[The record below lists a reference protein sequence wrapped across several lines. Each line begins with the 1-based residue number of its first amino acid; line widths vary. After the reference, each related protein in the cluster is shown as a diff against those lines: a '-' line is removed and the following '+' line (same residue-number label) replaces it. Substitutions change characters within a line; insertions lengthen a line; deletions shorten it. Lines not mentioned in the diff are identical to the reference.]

1 MLEGFDKYE
10 DKNLQQSPKRSRLP
24 IILILIILI
33 IIITMFVLIIYL
45 VVQNNNANNSTENT
59 SNEEKKISDRAPIIG
74 ITGMR
79 IPDGEETLYTADQT
93 QIHYILAV
101 EKSGGIPISLPVLQ
115 SFNSETIKRQV
126 ELIDAL
132 LIQGGLDVSPSL
144 YNEDPVKELELTDIQ
159 TDNYLIEVIKQAV
172 ERKIPILGICRGIHI
187 LNVAFGGNLYQ
198 DLKYANLDSNAH
210 RQPFN
215 DTCSYKHTINVEK
228 NSVLS
233 KIFPNNETLYVNS
246 LHHQAIKDLASKF
259 IVDAKSDDGIIEAMH
274 LNDEN
279 QWVFAVQFH
288 PEQNMRCNNDFLP
301 LFKELINQAKL
312 YKSKS

>member
-1 MLEGFDKYE
+1 
-10 DKNLQQSPKRSRLP
+10 
-24 IILILIILI
+24 
-33 IIITMFVLIIYL
+33 MFVLIIYL

-187 LNVAFGGNLYQ
+187 LSVAFGGNLYQ

-246 LHHQAIKDLASKF
+246 LNHQAIKDLASKF
-259 IVDAKSDDGIIEAMH
+259 IVDSKSDNGIIEAMH

-279 QWVFAVQFH
+279 Q
-288 PEQNMRCNNDFLP
+288 
-301 LFKELINQAKL
+301 
-312 YKSKS
+312 

>member
-1 MLEGFDKYE
+1 MEKRQFILQTKLKFIIFQQQ
-10 DKNLQQSPKRSRLP
+10 KNLE
-24 IILILIILI
+24 
-33 IIITMFVLIIYL
+33 VYL
-45 VVQNNNANNSTENT
+45 Y
-59 SNEEKKISDRAPIIG
+59 P
-74 ITGMR
+74 
-79 IPDGEETLYTADQT
+79 
-93 QIHYILAV
+93 
-101 EKSGGIPISLPVLQ
+101 SLLN
-115 SFNSETIKRQV
+115 FNSETIKRQV

-215 DTCSYKHTINVEK
+215 DTCSYKHTINMEK

-246 LHHQAIKDLASKF
+246 LNHQAIKDLASKF
-259 IVDAKSDDGIIEAMH
+259 MIPNLMIE
-274 LNDEN
+274 L
-279 QWVFAVQFH
+279 
-288 PEQNMRCNNDFLP
+288 L
-301 LFKELINQAKL
+301 KL
-312 YKSKS
+312 CI